1 MQRELKEAIK
11 TSKEELTEARK
22 LMSMQGTVKS
32 QQLTRNQ
39 NWRLMQEKERLM
51 GAIKKKSRENIMEV
65 GRRAKKG

>member
-39 NWRLMQEKERLM
+39 N
-51 GAIKKKSRENIMEV
+51 
-65 GRRAKKG
+65 